1 MIMSKI
7 DTINNKIVEARERLI
22 RLKEKYDKTAS
33 ELEMLYEKKEELELE
48 ELLEAI
54 KASNKTRAEILA
66 FLESK

>member
-7 DTINNKIVEARERLI
+7 DTINNKITETRDRLI
-22 RLKEKYDKTAS
+22 RLKERYDKTAV
-33 ELEMLYEKKEELELE
+33 ELEMLYKKKEELELE

-54 KASNKTRAEILA
+54 KESDKTRAEVLA

>member
-7 DTINNKIVEARERLI
+7 DTINNKITETRDRLI
-22 RLKEKYDKTAS
+22 RLKERYDKTAA
-33 ELEMLYEKKEELELE
+33 ELEMLYKKKEELELE

-54 KASNKTRAEILA
+54 KESDKTRAEVLA

>member
-7 DTINNKIVEARERLI
+7 DTINNKITETRDRLI
-22 RLKEKYDKTAS
+22 RLKERYDKTAA
-33 ELEMLYEKKEELELE
+33 ELETLYNKKEELELE

-54 KASNKTRAEILA
+54 KGSDKTRAEVLA